1 MTEVLTAALAWHD
14 AAYCVLPA
22 RADGTKAPDA
32 VWKAYQYEQPS
43 RDAVEAWFAGGRP
56 GLGLL
61 CGAISGNLEMLELE
75 GRAVAEGAIP
85 VLQDLVVRA
94 GLTEL
99 WERVTHG
106 YSEQTPSGGVHLLY
120 RVADAAVPGNTK
132 LANRPARDDEL
143 TDDERAIK
151 ERAPHRVISR
161 GLAETRGEG
170 GFVVIAPSHGPT
182 HPTGRPWVTWYG
194 GPGTVPTITTDER
207 EQLHRLVRCLD
218 AMPVPEAPARALQV
232 VRDSHGGTS
241 PGDDF
246 ETKVA
251 WDDELLLGGAG
262 WTPLFAQGSTTY
274 WRRPGKDTP
283 GISATTGRDPARDR
297 LYVFSSSTEFDTET
311 PITKFGAYCLLHH
324 GGDFK
329 AAAKELRRQGFGTPP
344 PAPPA
349 APQPTA
355 GSDAL
360 PAVDGNTVRKL
371 DVAAEEQTGGG
382 LASPSQPLA
391 VARQL
396 AARMTT
402 PRVWWRGDFYQWSG
416 AHYDA
421 VETSVIE
428 HWIYGQTEHA
438 SYYAGENKDGGPVFK
453 DWAPSK
459 RKVADVAHALGVG
472 ALQRFGEAE
481 HVTAVTNGVLKVT
494 TVGRTLLPHSPTRFN
509 LFSLPFA
516 YEPDADCPAWL
527 AFLDSVLPGDQQA
540 HEFLAEWFGYVMSGR
555 TDQQKMAALI
565 GPRRSGKGTIARVLT
580 AMLGQPNVAGLDL
593 NHLPGTF
600 GLENLIGRALAI
612 AGDVRW
618 HSRNIGDAVP
628 LLLRII
634 GEDVMDVAR
643 KNRTTWNGLLPVRIM
658 MMSNDTPTF
667 TDRSGALGGRM
678 IYVKFE
684 QSFYGRE
691 DSELTGKLLD
701 ELPGILNWALDGLAR
716 LAGRGRFTE
725 PESGLAEAEAV
736 RRLSDPI
743 GAFIEDWCQIG
754 AEHKVDLDVLFMRYR
769 AWCESEGRTKDTTTK
784 EIFSRDLRTKVD
796 GLVVKRE
803 RIQGKQVRFL
813 YGIGCLVQST
823 GAGGGYEF

>member
-14 AAYCVLPA
+14 AGYTVLPA
-22 RADGTKAPDA
+22 RADGSKAPDA
-32 VWKAYQYEQPS
+32 VWKTYQYESPTREQ
-43 RDAVEAWFAGGRP
+43 VEAWFAGGRP

-61 CGAISGNLEMLELE
+61 CGAASGGLEMLELE
-75 GRAVAEGAIP
+75 GRAVTEGAIAA
-85 VLQDLVVRA
+85 LQDLVTQA
-94 GLTEL
+94 GLQEL
-99 WERVTHG
+99 WERVTRG
-106 YSEQTPSGGVHLLY
+106 YSEKTPSGGVHLLY
-120 RVADAAVPGNTK
+120 RVDGPVPGNTK
-132 LANRPARDDEL
+132 LANRPARADEL
-143 TDDERAIK
+143 TEDEQAVLA
-151 ERAPHRVISR
+151 RAPHRIIAR

-182 HPTGRPWVTWYG
+182 HPSGQPWVTWYG
-194 GPGTVPTITTDER
+194 GPGTVPTVTADER
-207 EQLHRLVRCLD
+207 EQLHALFRCLD
-218 AMPVPEAPARALQV
+218 TMPIRDVTPPRALQV
-232 VRDSHGGTS
+232 VRDSSGVS

-246 ETKVA
+246 EAKVS

-262 WTPLFAQGSTTY
+262 WTRAFTGGHTSY

-283 GISATTGRDPARDR
+283 GFSATTGHDPARDR
-297 LYVFSSSTEFDTET
+297 LYVFSSATEFDTEV
-311 PITKFGAYCLLHH
+311 PYTKFGAYTLLHH
-324 GGDFK
+324 GRDFK
-329 AAAKELRRQGFGTPP
+329 AAARELRRLGYGTPLVQLADP
-344 PAPPA
+344 PATPA
-349 APQPTA
+349 GPQA
-355 GSDAL
+355 V
-360 PAVDGNTVRKL
+360 VDGNTVRKL
-371 DVAAEEQTGGG
+371 EPQGERNGGE
-382 LASPSQPLA
+382 LPAPSQPLA
-391 VARQL
+391 VAREL
-396 AARMTT
+396 AGRMAT
-402 PRVWWRGDFYQWSG
+402 PRSWWRGDFYQWQG
-416 AHYDA
+416 THYDA

-438 SYYAGENKDGGPVFK
+438 NYYAGDTKEGAPVYK
-453 DWAPSK
+453 AWAPSK
-459 RKVADVAHALGVG
+459 RKVGDVAHALGVG

-481 HVTAVTNGVLKVT
+481 HVTAVTNGVLHVT
-494 TVGRTLLPHSPTRFN
+494 ITGRTLLPHSPERFN

-516 YEPDADCPAWL
+516 YDPDAGCPTWT
-527 AFLDSVLPGDQQA
+527 AFLESVLPGDQQA
-540 HEFLAEWFGYVMSGR
+540 HDFLAEWFGYVMSGR

-593 NHLPGTF
+593 NHLPGPF
-600 GLENLIGRALAI
+600 GLENLIGRALAVS
-612 AGDVRW
+612 GDVRW

-678 IYVKFE
+678 IYVKFD

-691 DSELTGKLLD
+691 DAELTTKLLA

-716 LAGRGRFTE
+716 LTARGRFTE

-743 GAFIEDWCQIG
+743 GSFIEDWCEIG
-754 AEHKVDLDVLFMRYR
+754 ADQKVNLDLLFLRYR

-784 EIFSRDLRTKVD
+784 EIFSRDLRTKVPE
-796 GLVVKRE
+796 LVVKRE

-813 YGIGCLVQST
+813 YGINCAVVTEPG
-823 GAGGGYEF
+823 GGGYAF